1 MIYLVACIISSS
13 LIYVIF
19 RIAKNYKCNLHSL
32 ITLNYLAASLLGII
46 LFKPFS
52 NGLNLNEPPPWLAFA
67 LILGLLFIAMFYLI
81 GYSSQKAGIT
91 VTTLANK
98 LSLVFPVAFSLFYF
112 NEQIS
117 ILKIAGIVTALIAIG
132 LTVYKK
138 EINKTNLLFIALP
151 LSIFLGSGLIDSIV
165 KYVQAVKLSE
175 TDVSL
180 YTICVFIVAFI
191 CGLILKLFKKNR
203 NQTFNYMTIIL
214 GTFLGGVNFGSL
226 FFIIKAL
233 NHSGLESSLVF
244 ALNNMAIV
252 ALTTLLGTL
261 LFKEKLSRINYLGV
275 VLALISLYFLL

>member
-1 MIYLVACIISSS
+1 M
-13 LIYVIF
+13 
-19 RIAKNYKCNLHSL
+19 HSL
-32 ITLNYLAASLLGII
+32 ITLNYLAASALGLL
-46 LFKPFS
+46 LFRPFS
-52 NGLNLNEPPPWLAFA
+52 NGLNLNEPPAWLAYA
-67 LILGLLFIAMFYLI
+67 LILGILFIAMFYLI

-117 ILKIAGIVTALIAIG
+117 ILKVGGIVTALIAIG

-203 NQTFNYMTIIL
+203 NQPFNYMTIIL

-261 LFKEKLSRINYLGV
+261 LFKVKLSRINYLGV